1 MVGVTWPYRVGIQS
15 RRVLSRRL
23 QNLTVFWLG
32 IYWTGRARTCWI
44 VPRWFDLDCIHK
56 LKPASMSGPQ
66 VDCGNCPRASECIC
80 QARTWLES
88 ILSVFISILV
98 HSSHSLESRKFP
110 FSLLYFCIDL
120 LYVLSALSSVYIAI
134 INSTNSPIQF
144 HREIGFPR
152 KLKWWTRILEGF
164 IMQ

>member
-1 MVGVTWPYRVGIQS
+1 
-15 RRVLSRRL
+15 
-23 QNLTVFWLG
+23 
-32 IYWTGRARTCWI
+32 
-44 VPRWFDLDCIHK
+44 
-56 LKPASMSGPQ
+56 MSGPQ

-164 IMQ
+164 IVQ